1 MCIHYFHK
9 NKKRMAS
16 ESIMQKS
23 TLKHVHAMLTS
34 SDGIDG
40 GGFNSHKKHAM
51 PDERVCVCMYESMHR
66 YMYFQK
72 A

>member
-1 MCIHYFHK
+1 
-9 NKKRMAS
+9 MAS

-51 PDERVCVCMYESMHR
+51 PDERVCACMYESMHR